1 MEWVFFFRRTPSEI
15 RLSEITGEVLWGY
28 FPSYKLDKAVIGISC
43 VTRVTVYL
51 AIQMPD
57 FYASDDGGLTKKW
70 IGDKI
75 DEQGPIP

>member
-1 MEWVFFFRRTPSEI
+1 
-15 RLSEITGEVLWGY
+15 
-28 FPSYKLDKAVIGISC
+28 